1 MCKVDYS
8 ETSLATYLALLKRR
22 LECYFDVVQ
31 NAVFNGRTYEL
42 SASYSSREN
51 QTLLT
56 KEAVMD
62 YLDTKELCLVSSVN
76 GAFSEENAVSCVNK
90 QLSSLPS
97 FALSYSGQLSRHHK
111 STTVT
116 IAFVEETGCTKDE
129 IQAVKHFHFHK
140 LHRFGFWGVT
150 DAYAVLVDLES
161 NSVYCSRFASA
172 KRKVFNPIVKNGKK

>member
-1 MCKVDYS
+1 MNSADCS

-22 LECYFDVVQ
+22 LDCYFDVVQ
-31 NAVFNGRTYEL
+31 NAVYDGRTYEF

-76 GAFSEENAVSCVNK
+76 GDSSAKDAVSSIK
-90 QLSSLPS
+90 EQLSSLPS
-97 FALSYSGQLSRHHK
+97 FALKYSGQLSRHHK

-116 IAFVEETGCTKDE
+116 IAFVEETGCTKEE

-161 NSVYCSRFASA
+161 QCVYCSRFASA